1 MSVDTTP
8 PVSLREIQYNFQ
20 KSGSIGSTDRYVID
34 FAQRDGVTWDLLDY
48 AGQAYGLQYKI
59 FQDGW
64 NGGNSAGELPL
75 DETDK
80 RIDGAYDR
88 RDQVPGGTYAILGE
102 DEQGKYAELG
112 LHQTFGRDNPGAVA
126 MNGRFYADQT
136 GQYRMRATVE
146 TLDGFS
152 EIGEPGIFVFG
163 YRYGYLDGERQAYSL
178 WGQGSRPGPNQTITC
193 DTTFWV
199 QDRYR
204 HVVVN
209 PNCFMEGR
217 WDSDRAAF
225 KIRDLTIEKV

>member
-1 MSVDTTP
+1 MSINTTP
-8 PVSLREIQYNFQ
+8 PVSLKDIQDNFY
-20 KSGSIGSTDRYVID
+20 KSGAVGSVDRYVID

-64 NGGNSAGELPL
+64 NGGDSAGDLPL

-80 RIDGAYDR
+80 RIDGAHDR
-88 RDQVPGGTYAILGE
+88 RDKIPGGTYAILGE
-102 DEQGKYAELG
+102 DEKGKYAELG
-112 LHQTFGRDNPGAVA
+112 LHQTFGRDGPGAVA
-126 MNGRFYADQT
+126 MNGIFYADQT

-152 EIGEPGIFVFG
+152 DIGEPGIFVFG
-163 YRYGYLDGERQAYSL
+163 YRYGYLDGDRRAYSL
-178 WGQGSRPGPNQTITC
+178 WGQGSRPGPNQTIAC
-193 DTTFWV
+193 DVTFTV
-199 QDRYR
+199 QDNYR